1 MLTALQHRLR
11 HLVDEIPEAGNV
23 ALAGGGALI
32 VLGVVDRF
40 TTDFRLRA
48 LGDVWRQDLRRLSRE
63 QDHFGM
69 DRFPFGWHI

>member
-11 HLVDEIPEAGNV
+11 QLVDEIPEAGNV

-40 TTDFRLRA
+40 TTDL
-48 LGDVWRQDLRRLSRE
+48 DYLRRLSRE
-63 QDHFGM
+63 QDNSGM
-69 DRFPFGWHI
+69 DRFPFGWDI